1 MAHTQ
6 KQKKKLNIIV
16 IITKLWA
23 GINFFLQTKIFTKI
37 KKKLKGKIAC
47 GSGRN

>member
-23 GINFFLQTKIFTKI
+23 GIKFFFYRQKYLQK
-37 KKKLKGKIAC
+37 
-47 GSGRN
+47 